1 MTSEIIRRII
11 EETLA
16 RFGRDAIYDD
26 YISIAHELFPDE
38 MRSLANGF
46 ERQGFIKW
54 LKQGLRQAA
63 NVGEDDPDAPFV
75 QLDLMPGLPAPAYL
89 NIGSARAPH
98 LMRFID
104 ALPGDLRTSID
115 RRIQKAS
122 QIGARVEDLQQ
133 KLKWLI
139 ANQVQLTETVG
150 QVCDRL
156 GGRTGDTT
164 PRSIASTKR
173 PHI

>member
-54 LKQGLRQAA
+54 LKQGLR
-63 NVGEDDPDAPFV
+63 
-75 QLDLMPGLPAPAYL
+75 
-89 NIGSARAPH
+89 
-98 LMRFID
+98 
-104 ALPGDLRTSID
+104 
-115 RRIQKAS
+115 
-122 QIGARVEDLQQ
+122 
-133 KLKWLI
+133 
-139 ANQVQLTETVG
+139 
-150 QVCDRL
+150 
-156 GGRTGDTT
+156 
-164 PRSIASTKR
+164 
-173 PHI
+173 